1 MKDLMYFLF
10 HRGWII
16 EEYKND
22 STKLIATY
30 NKDKFIY
37 LEIEKELGVAN
48 YYKTK
53 WIVNE
58 EVYTISSNGNEKFI
72 FKELLKLGFK

>member
-1 MKDLMYFLF
+1 MKDLMYFLS
-10 HRGWII
+10 HRDWII

-22 STKLIATY
+22 STKLIAIY

-37 LEIEKELGVAN
+37 LEIKKELGLHN

-58 EVYTISSNGNEKFI
+58 EVYVINSNGNKKFI
-72 FKELLKLGFK
+72 FEELSKLGFK